1 MEPEEAPPAT
11 LAEVRREMSCRVCHG
26 DWKACRLAT
35 CPYLAD
41 VREWFQRQEPL
52 ASTNLFGASPPS
64 AFVGSWG
71 YPKVLAGPLVPP
83 IREDT
88 SMMDA
93 PEQWVDRDVWDILRF
108 RLTLV
113 RGKAP
118 RRVIDARS
126 PDPILRTVQEGAM
139 SARPIDTELW
149 LWKKPQLEAPFSA
162 RASPTGPSADIRK
175 VTLAENPKV
184 PRRMDYVVDDTDLR
198 AVEGVADLYAHGIA
212 QSHITRVFSVG
223 LLGMGKRRTLVPTEW
238 SITAV
243 DDILGKR
250 LMERVRA
257 YPWINEFRVFSH
269 TGVGN
274 TVAVLLV
281 PSAWMYEGLEAW
293 FPETNPVPAHDHEFY
308 GGRKDYP
315 RQLEGAYHAVRL
327 PILEYLEK
335 ERRQAGAVAFL
346 EVYREW
352 IPLGVWRFRELARAA
367 LAKPPER
374 LATLAQALAAIG
386 RRVRVPL
393 RNWTRQSVVIPYLK
407 DQRRIEQYATT

>member
-1 MEPEEAPPAT
+1 
-11 LAEVRREMSCRVCHG
+11 
-26 DWKACRLAT
+26 
-35 CPYLAD
+35 
-41 VREWFQRQEPL
+41 
-52 ASTNLFGASPPS
+52 
-64 AFVGSWG
+64 
-71 YPKVLAGPLVPP
+71 
-83 IREDT
+83 
-88 SMMDA
+88 
-93 PEQWVDRDVWDILRF
+93 
-108 RLTLV
+108 
-113 RGKAP
+113 
-118 RRVIDARS
+118 
-126 PDPILRTVQEGAM
+126 M

-149 LWKKPQLEAPFSA
+149 LWKKPRLEAPFSA

-175 VTLAENPKV
+175 VSLAENPKV
-184 PRRMDYVVDDTDLR
+184 PQRMDYVVDDTDLR
-198 AVEGVADLYAHGIA
+198 AVEGVADLYAHGVA

-250 LMERVRA
+250 LLEKVRA
-257 YPWINEFRVFSH
+257 YPWIGEFRVFSH

-274 TVAVLLV
+274 TVAILLA

-327 PILEYLEK
+327 PILEHLER

-367 LAKPPER
+367 LAKRPEKFG
-374 LATLAQALAAIG
+374 TLPEALAAMG
-386 RRVRVPL
+386 RRVRTPL
-393 RNWTRQSVVIPYLK
+393 RSWTQQSVVIPYLRN
-407 DQRRIEQYATT
+407 QRRIEQYASA